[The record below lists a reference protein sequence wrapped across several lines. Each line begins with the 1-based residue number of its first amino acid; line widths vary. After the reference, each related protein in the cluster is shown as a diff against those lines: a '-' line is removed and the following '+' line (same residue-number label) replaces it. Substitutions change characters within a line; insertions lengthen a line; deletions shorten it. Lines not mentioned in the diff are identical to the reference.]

1 MSVWQSLA
9 AALGLAGS
17 QRPVESIACEQP
29 MKLVVGLGNHGSK
42 YEGTR
47 HNAGYAV
54 VDRLAEMLG
63 PVQFRRQFAGR
74 IASAKQGDQKVL
86 LLKPETYM
94 NQSGQSVQPALAFY
108 RLPVEDLLVICD
120 DLNLPVGKI
129 RIRKGGSD
137 GGQKGLRSLTQHL
150 ATTEYPRLRVGIGA
164 APSGIDAADYVL
176 SRFTRDERKQM
187 DLAID
192 QAADAVVTW
201 CESGIE
207 SCMNRFN

>member
-1 MSVWQSLA
+1 VWRSLA
-9 AALGLAGS
+9 AALGLVGAQGTIEEIAGG
-17 QRPVESIACEQP
+17 P

-47 HNAGYAV
+47 HNVGYAV
-54 VDRLAEMLG
+54 VDRLAELLG

-74 IASAKQGDQKVL
+74 IASAKQGHQKVL

-94 NQSGQSVQPALAFY
+94 NESGRSVQPALAFY
-108 RLPVEDLLVICD
+108 RLPVENLLVVCD

-137 GGQKGLRSLTQHL
+137 GGQKGLRSLAQHL

-164 APSGIDAADYVL
+164 APPGIDAADYVL

-187 DLAID
+187 ESAID
-192 QAADAVVTW
+192 QAADVVVTW